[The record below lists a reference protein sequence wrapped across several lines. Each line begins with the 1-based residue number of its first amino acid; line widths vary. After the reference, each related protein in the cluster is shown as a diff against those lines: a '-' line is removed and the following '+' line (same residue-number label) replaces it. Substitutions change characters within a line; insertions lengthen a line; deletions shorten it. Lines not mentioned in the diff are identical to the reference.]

1 VVVPLGETV
10 MGSAHREVNLADEK
24 RAEEAVAWL
33 RDEQATL
40 FEFTDS
46 LFRALT
52 IEDVYGAA
60 LVAIRRALGCNRASI
75 LLFDQAGVMRF
86 VAWIGLSDEYRR
98 AVEGHSPWSTD
109 AKDPDPICVDDIEA
123 HDLAEPIKTKIRS
136 EGIRAAA
143 FIPLVV
149 EGRLIGKF
157 TAYHSTP
164 HDFSRGEIN
173 LAVTIARQLGFG
185 IQQKRFEKARQQAEQ
200 AGHLLATIVEGSD
213 DAIISKDL
221 NGIITSWNRGAELL
235 FGYAAGE
242 VIGRPVTVLFPP
254 DRHDEELR
262 ILERIRRGERVH
274 HYETVRRRKD
284 GTLVDVSLTISPI
297 KDGFGR
303 VVGASKIARDIT
315 ERRAA
320 QARHEVL
327 TGEVQHRTKNL
338 FAVVQS
344 VVARSFAGKAT
355 VGEAQSAVMD
365 RLSSLGK
372 THLLLMDQE
381 WQGAEL
387 AEIVQAEM
395 KPFADRVLAGG
406 PSLLLSAKAAQN
418 FALALHEL
426 ATNAAKYGSLSS
438 TTGRV
443 YITWTIT
450 ETNGIPQLTFR
461 WQERGGPP
469 VTRPGQKG
477 FGSAVLEQVMGEYF
491 DDPPRVDF
499 ASGGLCYEL
508 SGSLASVSDQEAAA
522 TTGG

>member
-1 VVVPLGETV
+1 
-10 MGSAHREVNLADEK
+10 M
-24 RAEEAVAWL
+24 
-33 RDEQATL
+33 
-40 FEFTDS
+40 
-46 LFRALT
+46 
-52 IEDVYGAA
+52 
-60 LVAIRRALGCNRASI
+60 AIRRALGCERASI
-75 LLFDQAGVMRF
+75 LLFDEAGVMRF
-86 VAWIGLSDEYRR
+86 VAWTGLSDEYRR
-98 AVEGHSPWSTD
+98 AVEGHSPWISD
-109 AKDPDPICVDDIEA
+109 VKDPEPISVTDIEA
-123 HDLAEPIKTKIRS
+123 SDLAEPIKSKIRS
-136 EGIRAAA
+136 ESIRAAA

-157 TAYHSTP
+157 MAYHPTP
-164 HDFSRGEIN
+164 HDFSRAEIN

-185 IQQKRFEKARQQAEQ
+185 IQRKRSEKAHQQAEQ
-200 AGHLLATIVEGSD
+200 AGRLLASIVENSD
-213 DAIISKDL
+213 DAIISKNL
-221 NGIITSWNRGAELL
+221 NGIITSWNQGAELL
-235 FGYAAGE
+235 FGYTAE
-242 VIGRPVTVLFPP
+242 EMIGKPITMLFPP
-254 DRHDEELR
+254 DRHDEELH

-274 HYETVRRRKD
+274 HYETVRRHKD
-284 GTLVDVSLTISPI
+284 GLLVDVSLTVSPV

-303 VVGASKIARDIT
+303 VVGASKIARDVT

-320 QARHEVL
+320 ETRQEVL
-327 TGEVQHRTKNL
+327 TREVQHRTKNL

-381 WQGAEL
+381 WQGAQL

-395 KPFADRVLAGG
+395 NPFADRILASG
-406 PSLLLSAKAAQN
+406 PSLVLSAKAAQN
-418 FALALHEL
+418 FALAIHEL
-426 ATNAAKYGSLSS
+426 ATNAAKHRSLSS

-469 VTRPGQKG
+469 VARPSQKG

-491 DDPPRVDF
+491 DDPPRIDF

>member
-1 VVVPLGETV
+1 MVLPFGEPILG
-10 MGSAHREVNLADEK
+10 SSRREDDIGDGK

-40 FEFTDS
+40 YEFTDN
-46 LFRALT
+46 LFRALSP
-52 IEDVYGAA
+52 EDVYEAA
-60 LVAIRRALGCNRASI
+60 LVAIRRALGCDRASI
-75 LLFDQAGVMRF
+75 LLFDDAGVVRF
-86 VAWIGLSDEYRR
+86 VAWTGLSEEYRR
-98 AVEGHSPWSTD
+98 AVDGHSPWSSD
-109 AKDPDPICVDDIEA
+109 VKDPEPICIADIEA
-123 HDLAEPIKTKIRS
+123 SDLPEPLKSTVRL
-136 EGIRAAA
+136 EGIGAVA

-149 EGRLIGKF
+149 EGHLIGKF
-157 TAYHSTP
+157 MAYYPTP
-164 HDFSRGEIN
+164 HDFSRAEIN
-173 LAVTIARQLGFG
+173 LAITIARQLGFG
-185 IQQKRFEKARQQAEQ
+185 IQRNRAEKSRQQAEQ
-200 AGHLLATIVEGSD
+200 TSRLLASIIENSD

-221 NGIITSWNRGAELL
+221 NGIVSSWNQGAELL
-235 FGYAAGE
+235 FGYTAE
-242 VIGRPVTVLFPP
+242 EMIGKPMTTVYPP
-254 DRHDEELR
+254 DRQDEELT

-274 HYETVRRRKD
+274 HYETVRQRKD
-284 GTLVDVSLTISPI
+284 GTLIGVSLTISPV

-303 VVGASKIARDIT
+303 VVGASKIARDVT

-320 QARHEVL
+320 LARQEML
-327 TGEVQHRTKNL
+327 ISEIQHRTKNL

-355 VGEAQSAVMD
+355 VAEAQSAVMN
-365 RLSSLGK
+365 RLASLGK

-395 KPFADRVLAGG
+395 NPFGNRVLASG
-406 PSLLLSAKAAQN
+406 PSLVLSAKAAQN
-418 FALALHEL
+418 FSLALHEL

-450 ETNGIPQLTFR
+450 ETNGIPHLTFR

-469 VTRPGQKG
+469 VVRPAQQG

-491 DDPPRVDF
+491 DDPPRIDF

-508 SGSLASVSDQEAAA
+508 SGSLASVSDWEAPA